1 MRQAPAASVHRLEA
15 AGRAEPLALSRQ
27 VRIGLQV
34 EHLRTTAAGQVVL
47 PESDQHRLKMHA
59 SGPVRGSCA
68 AHKFVYLRGQL
79 DLMPPGY
86 SDRWTEEDPGLALIV
101 QLSSGLLSRAAEDL
115 GLDPARATID
125 YRHQFSDP
133 QIEHLVWA
141 LEADRSA
148 GSPHGVLYADCLGH
162 ALAVHLLGR
171 YRAPRDA
178 ARGLDRDRLR
188 RVTDYIESHLE
199 RDLTL
204 TELAR
209 VASLSG
215 SHFKTLFKASVG
227 LPVHTYVIQR
237 RVERAKTLLQESRL
251 SAAQVA
257 LDAGFA
263 HQSHMARCMRRV
275 LGITPSALM
284 RRP

>member
-1 MRQAPAASVHRLEA
+1 M
-15 AGRAEPLALSRQ
+15 
-27 VRIGLQV
+27 
-34 EHLRTTAAGQVVL
+34 L

-68 AHKFVYLRGQL
+68 AHTFVYLRGQL

-86 SDRWTEEDPGLALIV
+86 SDRWTEEDPSLSLIV
-101 QLSSGLLSRAAEDL
+101 KLPAALLSRAAEDL
-115 GLDPARATID
+115 GLDPSRASID

-171 YRAPRDA
+171 YRAPGGA
-178 ARGLDRDRLR
+178 ARGLDRSRLR
-188 RVTDYIESHLE
+188 RVTDYIEAHLE

-204 TELAR
+204 AELAR

-227 LPVHTYVIQR
+227 LPVHAYVIQR
-237 RVERAKTLLQESRL
+237 RVERAKMLLQDGRL

-257 LDAGFA
+257 LDSGFA

-275 LGITPSALM
+275 LGVTPSALM
-284 RRP
+284 HRP